1 MCSTQALLTRCL
13 VLPLQLQRKL
23 FVDTSE
29 DRQLAPLVAGWRL
42 TPASKENF
50 QSQSETH
57 MRRVL
62 LALAPLPAFVPTNQ
76 NQSAI
81 A

>member
-29 DRQLAPLVAGWRL
+29 DRQLAPPSCRL
-42 TPASKENF
+42 AADSGKQGELSVSK
-50 QSQSETH
+50 
-57 MRRVL
+57 
-62 LALAPLPAFVPTNQ
+62 
-76 NQSAI
+76 
-81 A
+81 